1 MTDIDQRVAALE
13 AHNGNHKDDIREI
26 KGMVAKLVE
35 TSSAQ
40 TSILETVRDRLENG
54 QKKMESLAVRVAD
67 VEAWQGKKDG
77 QLSIIKWVLGLLS
90 FGNLIALGKALLG
103 GATLLK

>member
-1 MTDIDQRVAALE
+1 
-13 AHNGNHKDDIREI
+13 
-26 KGMVAKLVE
+26 
-35 TSSAQ
+35 
-40 TSILETVRDRLENG
+40 
-54 QKKMESLAVRVAD
+54 MESLAVRVAD

-90 FGNLIALGKALLG
+90 FGNIVALGKALLG